1 MKEVSRGIGTELQ
14 YQRKEMNCLNK
25 ITGQKEQYVYQKD
38 DKGNEMYYRI
48 ADGKLTFK
56 ITKSNKGTIIDQYDK
71 GQLTDTFEYDENSIA
86 IMGMEGI
93 DSLDENYVENF
104 FDSQVPYFETK
115 NKEKNNQSHFEQTV
129 DTQKLGKETI
139 DIQKDPTKMD
149 AVEQQINEQMREQT
163 QQREG
168 KRENMQGYT
177 RTTDEYVDE
186 VVKQFEQDL
195 EKGVFEQEEQKK
207 KDSHKVEKGDDDYVM

>member
-1 MKEVSRGIGTELQ
+1 
-14 YQRKEMNCLNK
+14 
-25 ITGQKEQYVYQKD
+25 
-38 DKGNEMYYRI
+38 MYYRI

-115 NKEKNNQSHFEQTV
+115 NKEKKSVEI
-129 DTQKLGKETI
+129 K
-139 DIQKDPTKMD
+139 DIRIQNRAGRGTNIMI
-149 AVEQQINEQMREQT
+149 INLD
-163 QQREG
+163 
-168 KRENMQGYT
+168 
-177 RTTDEYVDE
+177 DEI
-186 VVKQFEQDL
+186 L
-195 EKGVFEQEEQKK
+195 EAQ
-207 KDSHKVEKGDDDYVM
+207 YN